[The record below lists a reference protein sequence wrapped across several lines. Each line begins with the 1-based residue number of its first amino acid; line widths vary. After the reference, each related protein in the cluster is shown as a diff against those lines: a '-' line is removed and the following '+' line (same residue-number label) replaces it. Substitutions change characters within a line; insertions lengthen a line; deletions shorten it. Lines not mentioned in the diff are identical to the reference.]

1 MQTTFA
7 DELSGNIWIC
17 LKGSKTNEKTRQ
29 LPKDIRA
36 KYSGIHANFHKN
48 VK

>member
-1 MQTTFA
+1 MQTTFS
-7 DELSGNIWIC
+7 DQLFGDISIW
-17 LKGSKTNEKTRQ
+17 LKGLKTNEKTRQ

-36 KYSGIHANFHKN
+36 KYSGIHGNFRKN

>member
-7 DELSGNIWIC
+7 DELFGDISKC
-17 LKGSKTNEKTRQ
+17 LKGLKTNEKTHQ

-36 KYSGIHANFHKN
+36 KYSGIHANFRKN

>member
-7 DELSGNIWIC
+7 AVLFGDISMC
-17 LKGSKTNEKTRQ
+17 LKSLKTNEKTRQ

-36 KYSGIHANFHKN
+36 KYSGIHANFRKN
-48 VK
+48 LK